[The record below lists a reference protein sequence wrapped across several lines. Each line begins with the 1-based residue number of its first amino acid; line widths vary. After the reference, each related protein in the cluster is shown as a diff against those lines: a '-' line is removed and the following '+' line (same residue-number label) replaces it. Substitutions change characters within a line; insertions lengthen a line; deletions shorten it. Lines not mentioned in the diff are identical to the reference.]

1 MTLPTYY
8 GQVTFYAKGAD
19 SVMQQRVSRSEWLE
33 EEVASLAREGLRTL
47 VLASRQLSPSQLE
60 RFRAALAAA
69 RLGQHGAPAS
79 AVAAVW
85 EDLMRQEGMT
95 LLAVTAVEDKLQ
107 SNVRT
112 RVTHSRHTR
121 GTRDMHEA
129 AAPTAAPTCC
139 RLQSHV
145 LQAAAPICF
154 VLQAVCARR
163 ARDATAVLTMALLT
177 IGARDARDP
186 ARGQRARVDADRG
199 QARDRDG
206 HCAQC
211 LARATTTALLPR

>member
-145 LQAAAPICF
+145 LQAAAIPRAAGCSPHMLCATGC
-154 VLQAVCARR
+154 VRAPRSRRHGCTYHGSTHHRCARR
-163 ARDATAVLTMALLT
+163 SRPCARPT
-177 IGARDARDP
+177 
-186 ARGQRARVDADRG
+186 
-199 QARDRDG
+199 
-206 HCAQC
+206 CAC
-211 LARATTTALLPR
+211 GC